1 MWNNSLYGNY
11 RQVKFTDVY
20 PDATTFVNDYTTSAI
35 PTTISNDTATT
46 LYYLLYSRYGNSVIA
61 SSDTNRFK
69 YDLFATIFSYAPT
82 WEKRLDVQE
91 KLRDL
96 SDEEL
101 ITGQATI
108 NNHSYNP
115 STAPS
120 TGTLDELTT
129 INEQV
134 TQKGKRDKLTAYTE
148 LLRALWTDVT
158 EQFLDKFQK
167 LFLIILQ
174 PEIPLWYATEV
185 TNDYIIGDGEGDGN

>member
-1 MWNNSLYGNY
+1 MFNSLYGNY

-20 PDATTFVNDYTTSAI
+20 PDATTFVNDYTSSAI

-120 TGTLDELTT
+120 TNSLDELTT

-174 PEIPLWYATEV
+174 PEIPLWYATPV
-185 TNDYIIGDGEGDGN
+185 IDDYIIGDGEGDGN

>member
-1 MWNNSLYGNY
+1 MFNSLYGNY

-61 SSDTNRFK
+61 ASDTNRFK

-82 WEKRLDVQE
+82 WEKRVDIQN
-91 KLRDL
+91 KLREL
-96 SDEEL
+96 SDAEL
-101 ITGQATI
+101 FTGQTTI

-120 TGTLDELTT
+120 TSTLDELTT

-148 LLRALWTDVT
+148 LSKALWTDVT

-174 PEIPLWYATEV
+174 PELPLWYATPV
-185 TNDYIIGDGEGDGN
+185 IDDYIIGDGEGDGK

>member
-1 MWNNSLYGNY
+1 MFNSLYGNY

-174 PEIPLWYATEV
+174 PELPLWYATPV

>member
-1 MWNNSLYGNY
+1 MRSLYGNY

-35 PTTISNDTATT
+35 PTTISNDTTTT

-61 SSDTNRFK
+61 ASDTNRFK

-82 WEKRLDVQE
+82 WEKRVDIQN
-91 KLRDL
+91 KLREL
-96 SDEEL
+96 SDAEL
-101 ITGQATI
+101 FTGQTTI

-120 TGTLDELTT
+120 TSTLDELTT
-129 INEQV
+129 INEQH
-134 TQKGKRDKLTAYTE
+134 TLKGKRDKLTAYTE
-148 LLRALWTDVT
+148 LSKALWTDVT

-174 PEIPLWYATEV
+174 PELPLWYATPV
-185 TNDYIIGDGEGDGN
+185 IDDYIIGDGEGDGN

>member
-1 MWNNSLYGNY
+1 MFNSLYGNY

-91 KLRDL
+91 KLREL

-101 ITGQATI
+101 FTGQTTI

-115 STAPS
+115 STSPS
-120 TGTLDELTT
+120 TSTLDELTT

-134 TQKGKRDKLTAYTE
+134 TQKGKRDKLTAYME
-148 LLRALWTDVT
+148 LSRALWTDVT

-174 PEIPLWYATEV
+174 PELPLWYATPV
-185 TNDYIIGDGEGDGN
+185 IDDYIIGDGEGNGN